1 MKNSILTIVFALV
14 ALASFGQKTKSW
26 TDLENMKTVMKQ
38 TFPPMMKDN
47 DLTAAKKNAAE
58 LYEKAVALQN
68 GKKPRAFRKA
78 AMAEKFS
85 AITANAK
92 EMKDLVAS
100 KASDEDIKNSL
111 VSFHGAFAAIAHHK
125 KAGMEKGHKKGEMK
139 GEGKM
144 NHGDHKM

>member
-1 MKNSILTIVFALV
+1 MKNSILTIIFALV
-14 ALASFGQKTKSW
+14 ALASFGQKSKGW
-26 TDLENMKTVMKQ
+26 TDLENMKTMMKQ

-85 AITANAK
+85 AITAYAK
-92 EMKDLVAS
+92 EMKD
-100 KASDEDIKNSL
+100 SL